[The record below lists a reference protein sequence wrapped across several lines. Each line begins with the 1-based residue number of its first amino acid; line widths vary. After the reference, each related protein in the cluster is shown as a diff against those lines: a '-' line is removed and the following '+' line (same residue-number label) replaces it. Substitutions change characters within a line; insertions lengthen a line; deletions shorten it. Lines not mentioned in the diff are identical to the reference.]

1 MIETSTPN
9 ILDFVPLPS
18 QLKVIQDVRSN
29 FDYSIGTHELLLSGS
44 VGSAKSLTLAHVV
57 VTHCLMFPGARVGVG
72 RLALPQLKA
81 TLCQKIKEHLYDT
94 GIDYRYHESTGNFDM
109 PAGASIKAISW
120 ADGNLAKLGSME
132 FSAFAIEELTE
143 TKDPRPYDVILQRVN
158 RLPHIREPWVLSG
171 TNPDSPSHF
180 AYRKIIQSKSPKVH
194 VYYSNTFDNPYLPR
208 AYIDGLAERL
218 DPKMA
223 RRMLYGEWI
232 EIDRERVYY
241 SYDKARNKKEHSY
254 VVQTHLP
261 IRLTYD
267 FNIGDGKPLSLV
279 LSQYDPMTDTWHF
292 YNEVIVDGQR
302 TLDSLEEAEAR
313 GIIPI
318 SQRYI
323 IHGDCNGRSRDT
335 RQTKTDY
342 ELIENWLAK
351 KNYRFEIQ
359 VPKSNPPVRDRH
371 NVVNGYMLN
380 AKGES
385 KLFVYRDAPTVDEG
399 FMLTRLRPGGQYL
412 EVDTDRWQHCTTAC
426 GYAIMF
432 EAQMRNYYS
441 KQTYRQVGTY

>member
-1 MIETSTPN
+1 
-9 ILDFVPLPS
+9 
-18 QLKVIQDVRSN
+18 
-29 FDYSIGTHELLLSGS
+29 
-44 VGSAKSLTLAHVV
+44 
-57 VTHCLMFPGARVGVG
+57 
-72 RLALPQLKA
+72 
-81 TLCQKIKEHLYDT
+81 
-94 GIDYRYHESTGNFDM
+94 
-109 PAGASIKAISW
+109 
-120 ADGNLAKLGSME
+120 
-132 FSAFAIEELTE
+132 
-143 TKDPRPYDVILQRVN
+143 
-158 RLPHIREPWVLSG
+158 
-171 TNPDSPSHF
+171 
-180 AYRKIIQSKSPKVH
+180 
-194 VYYSNTFDNPYLPR
+194 
-208 AYIDGLAERL
+208 
-218 DPKMA
+218 
-223 RRMLYGEWI
+223 
-232 EIDRERVYY
+232 
-241 SYDKARNKKEHSY
+241 
-254 VVQTHLP
+254 
-261 IRLTYD
+261 
-267 FNIGDGKPLSLV
+267 
-279 LSQYDPMTDTWHF
+279 MTDTWHF